1 MPYTEISDRE
11 TVSVLEYL
19 HNDSNTTVSTLERT
33 SFIIYYLKQLFYV
46 IIMLIISNKLNSN
59 NHNIKQI
66 TK

>member
-19 HNDSNTTVSTLERT
+19 HNDFNTTVSTHERMVLEINYN
-33 SFIIYYLKQLFYV
+33 FMYCCY
-46 IIMLIISNKLNSN
+46 
-59 NHNIKQI
+59 NIDNVKK